1 MLNIKKR
8 IAVRYASNRARR
20 IKRFINFNDSIK
32 SSQTALFLMPRLNTE
47 FYLARSVVESFL
59 RYFRRVVLVVS
70 ENMRELATYRS
81 EVVVVS
87 KDDESWLRLPSR
99 DLIERLRH
107 ENFDIAFDLT
117 FSNDIFMSY
126 LCRRSEAKV
135 SVGFEKENC
144 EVFYDMQIKIPRN
157 GDMKR
162 TYEILGRTFKMF
174 KEK

>member
-1 MLNIKKR
+1 MLNIKNR
-8 IAVRYASNRARR
+8 IAVRYASSRARR
-20 IKRFINFNDSIK
+20 NTKIINFNDTIK
-32 SSQTALFLMPRLNTE
+32 SSQTALFLMPKMSME
-47 FYLARSVVESFL
+47 FYLARSVVESSL

-81 EVVVVS
+81 EVIVVS
-87 KDDESWLRLPSR
+87 KEDESWLKLPTR
-99 DLIERLRH
+99 DLVTRLRDQ
-107 ENFDIAFDLT
+107 NFDIAFDLS

-135 SVGFEKENC
+135 SVGFVKENSDH
-144 EVFYDMQIKIPRN
+144 FYDMQVRIPQS

-162 TYEILGRTFKMF
+162 AYEILSRTFKMF